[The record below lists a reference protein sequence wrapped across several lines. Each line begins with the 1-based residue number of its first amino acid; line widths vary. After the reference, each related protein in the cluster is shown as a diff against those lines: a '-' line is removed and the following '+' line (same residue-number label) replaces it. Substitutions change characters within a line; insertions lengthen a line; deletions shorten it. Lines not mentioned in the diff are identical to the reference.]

1 MMSKWFCALVG
12 GGVLLSAACGLTAA
26 MVAPS
31 AAKAPVGRVAAN
43 PNRVDNKW
51 FNPNPK
57 LYLYENKLKPGMV
70 GYGLTVMHGAQIQKF
85 HVRILD
91 VIKNFG
97 PSMNVILVKCWGLGL
112 RKSGII
118 EGMSGSPVYIDGK
131 LIGAIAYG
139 WGFSKEPIGGVQPI
153 RQMLRIPVPRFGA
166 GPKGAMGWSGG
177 SGYVGGLGWNYA
189 ISHGWAGWCPLAAH
203 LLTIDGAG
211 TSPIL
216 QKGLSTAGRSG
227 LVPLASPLM
236 VSGASG
242 TLLRYLRGEFRGTS
256 LIPMAAG
263 AAGPP
268 SHRHAML
275 LGGMTELKPGAL
287 RLRPGAAIGVP
298 LLSGDADMGAIGTVT
313 AVVGRRVYAFGHRF
327 FAQGLTHLPISTAY
341 IYTIL
346 PSVRTSFKI
355 GSTDQ
360 VRGRL
365 VMDQA
370 TGIVGELGRPV
381 RQVPITVR
389 MANAS
394 GTLDRTFHYKLYPNV
409 NATVSSLGAAILA
422 SMVAHQKPK
431 GLFTLRVAGQFNFK
445 GAAIPF
451 DDEIT
456 NNHYTTKGFM
466 TRLLLPVGLLI
477 NNPFHK
483 LVLTGANVHILLDP
497 VDRSA
502 AITGVT
508 VQRRVVA
515 QGDTV
520 VARVQLLNFNG
531 EPRMVMLRLK
541 VPMDIPDGQYHL
553 VVGSARAVL
562 QQAFDYYPQR
572 FAPDNL
578 PTLIQA
584 VRRILAY
591 KNNRLYARL
600 ILNASGIAMGTREYP
615 GLPASRSTLFAQM
628 NPAQTIPL
636 YQDVMAEV
644 PAKAVVEQGGASFTI
659 VVRHRADQRF
669 AGGAHL
675 VPSGPPPSRMQ
686 PGPG

>member
-1 MMSKWFCALVG
+1 MMFKRF
-12 GGVLLSAACGLTAA
+12 GVLMGAGALLLLARGWTEAA
-26 MVAPS
+26 VAPA
-31 AAKAPVGRVAAN
+31 AAKSAVVRGQAKREHA
-43 PNRVDNKW
+43 NKW
-51 FNPNPK
+51 FNPDPK
-57 LYLYENKLKPGMV
+57 LYLFENKLKPGMV

-85 HVRILD
+85 QVRILD

-153 RQMLRIPVPRFGA
+153 RQMLRIPVPKLGGGRQ
-166 GPKGAMGWSGG
+166 GAMGWSGG
-177 SGYVGGLGWNYA
+177 SGYVRGLGWNYA
-189 ISHGWAGWCPLAAH
+189 ITHGWAGWGPLAAH
-203 LLTIDGAG
+203 LLVVQGGHAG
-211 TSPIL
+211 PMRR
-216 QKGLSTAGRSG
+216 GLGVFGRSG

-256 LIPMAAG
+256 LVAMAAG
-263 AAGPP
+263 AAGRRGG
-268 SHRHAML
+268 RHATL
-275 LGGMTELKPGAL
+275 LGGMRELKPGAL

-355 GSTDQ
+355 GSTDRVQ
-360 VRGRL
+360 GRL

-370 TGIVGELGRPV
+370 TGIVGELGRPI

-394 GTLDRTFHYKLYPNV
+394 GTLDKTFHYKLYPNV
-409 NATVSSLGAAILA
+409 NATVGSLGAAILA

-431 GLFTLRVAGQFNFK
+431 GLFTLHVAGRFNFN

-456 NNHYTTKGFM
+456 NSHYTTKGFM
-466 TRLLLPVGLLI
+466 TRLLVPVGLLI

-483 LVLTGANVHILLDP
+483 LVLTSANVHIFLDP

-531 EPRMVMLRLK
+531 TPRVVRLRLK
-541 VPMDIPDGQYHL
+541 VPVNIPNGQYHL

-578 PTLIQA
+578 ATLIRA

-591 KNNRLYARL
+591 KDNRLYARL

-615 GLPASRSTLFAQM
+615 GLPASRSALIAQM
-628 NPAQTIPL
+628 NPAQTVPL
-636 YQDVMAEV
+636 YQDITAEV
-644 PAKAVVEQGGASFTI
+644 PAGAVVAQGGASFTI
-659 VVRHRADQRF
+659 VVRHHADERF
-669 AGGAHL
+669 VGGAHL
-675 VPSGPPPSRMQ
+675 APGAARLPMRPVPG
-686 PGPG
+686 

>member
-1 MMSKWFCALVG
+1 MKLKRFCSVVG
-12 GGVLLSAACGLTAA
+12 GGLLLSAVAGQAA
-26 MVAPS
+26 VVPAV
-31 AAKAPVGRVAAN
+31 AKAAVARPHAVPNGVG
-43 PNRVDNKW
+43 KW

-57 LYLYENKLKPGMV
+57 LYLFENKLKPGMV

-85 HVRILD
+85 HVRVLD

-97 PSMNVILVKCWGLGL
+97 PAMNVILVKCWGLGL

-153 RQMLRIPVPRFGA
+153 RQMLRIPVPKVGA
-166 GPKGAMGWSGG
+166 GLKGAMSSSGG
-177 SGYVGGLGWNYA
+177 AGYVRGLGWHYA
-189 ISHGWAGWCPLAAH
+189 IAHHWSGWGPLAAH
-203 LLTIDGAG
+203 LLAVAGAHIPPMREN
-211 TSPIL
+211 S
-216 QKGLSTAGRSG
+216 AGPAGSAG
-227 LVPLASPLM
+227 LVALASPLM

-242 TLLRYLRGEFRGTS
+242 TLLRYLRGEFAGTS
-256 LIPMAAG
+256 LVPMAAG
-263 AAGPP
+263 AAGQAAGG
-268 SHRHAML
+268 HGTV
-275 LGGMTELKPGAL
+275 LGGMKELKPGAL

-313 AVVGRRVYAFGHRF
+313 AVVGRHVYAFGHRF
-327 FAQGLTHLPISTAY
+327 FAQGLTHLPISSAY

-355 GSTDQ
+355 GSTDR

-370 TGIVGELGRPV
+370 TGIVGELGKPI
-381 RQVPITVR
+381 RQVPIVVR

-394 GTLDRTFHYKLYPNV
+394 GTLDKTFHYKLYPNV
-409 NATVSSLGAAILA
+409 NATVGSLGAAILA

-431 GLFTLRVAGQFNFK
+431 GTFTLHVAGQFNFN
-445 GAAIPF
+445 GAQIPF

-456 NNHYTTKGFM
+456 NNTYTTKGFM

-483 LVLTGANVHILLDP
+483 LTLTGANVHIFLDP
-497 VDRSA
+497 VNHSA
-502 AITGVT
+502 SVVSVR

-515 QGDTV
+515 PGDTV
-520 VARVQLLNFNG
+520 VALVQLLNFNSR
-531 EPRMVMLRLK
+531 PRVVSLRLK

-562 QQAFDYYPQR
+562 EQAFDYYPQR

-578 PTLIQA
+578 RTLVQA

-591 KNNRLYARL
+591 QSNRIYARL
-600 ILNASGIAMGTREYP
+600 ILNTSGIAMGTREYP
-615 GLPASRSTLFAQM
+615 GLPASRSALMAQM
-628 NPAQTIPL
+628 NPAQTLPL
-636 YQDVMAEV
+636 YQDVMTEV
-644 PAKAVVEQGGASFTI
+644 PAGAVVARGGASFTI
-659 VVRHRADQRF
+659 VVRQRADQRF
-669 AGGAHL
+669 AGMAHGPL
-675 VPSGPPPSRMQ
+675 PGPPHPGMR